1 MKQPVKGNGKKK
13 RQRKKAERR
22 AHRPEYGTSK
32 LERDFAVNFLDRFG
46 LRYIYQYRADGIGRY
61 YDFAVTA
68 DRSYPY
74 EMTEIN
80 GVRTVRQGK
89 QPFKVDFIIE
99 VDGDYYHANPEKVDE
114 SKLSP
119 MQRRN
124 RAIDEVKDRWC
135 ALNGVPILRLWEND
149 IRNNPSKVIEKLS
162 RYARL
167 SEGKERR
174 RRNMKK
180 PNGPLDT
187 GAGTRQSLRKE
198 IS

>member
-1 MKQPVKGNGKKK
+1 MKQPVRGNGKKK
-13 RQRKKAERR
+13 KTARKTPIRR
-22 AHRPEYGTSK
+22 FKPEYGTSK
-32 LERDFAVNFLDRFG
+32 LERDFALNFLDRFG

-68 DRSYPY
+68 DKTYPY

-80 GVRTVRQGK
+80 GVKTIKQGK
-89 QPFKVDFIIE
+89 QPFKVDFVIE

-119 MQRRN
+119 MQQRN

-135 ALNGVPILRLWEND
+135 ALNGVPILRIWEND
-149 IRNNPSKVIEKLS
+149 IRRNPEKVIKELSKYAQLSDKKEK
-162 RYARL
+162 
-167 SEGKERR
+167 R

-180 PNGPLDT
+180 PNGPLD
-187 GAGTRQSLRKE
+187 AGVRVR
-198 IS
+198 